1 MGHISVALQ
10 NPVRASELPELLSLH
25 KTILEVMLTDISL
38 PS

>member
-10 NPVRASELPELLSLH
+10 NPVRASELPEFLSLH
-25 KTILEVMLTDISL
+25 ETILEVVLTDNFL